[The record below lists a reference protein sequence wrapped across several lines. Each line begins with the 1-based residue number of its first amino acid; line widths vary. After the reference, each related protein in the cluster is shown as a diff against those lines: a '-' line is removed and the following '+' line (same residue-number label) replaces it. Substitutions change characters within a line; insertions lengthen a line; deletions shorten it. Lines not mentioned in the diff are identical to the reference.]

1 MTEQQPSKS
10 KQAASIALRILLPFW
25 SMRQTVRLAKQEA
38 AKTKENWATIKEMS
52 AEAKQALLRGD
63 GDESNE
69 SQPMTFDEAMAN
81 RKPGAMSV
89 EQLHLYF
96 LRRKRAALLAG
107 SIFWLL
113 GVIGIF
119 SGCID
124 GSTKTVI
131 QSLLSIAAASPL
143 LFALALSAQFRMW
156 QLETRRLAVVE
167 HGGFNDFLTENPNWL
182 LKTLNPQYGKTN
194 GARL

>member
-10 KQAASIALRILLPFW
+10 KQAASIAMRIIFPFW
-25 SMRQTVRLAKQEA
+25 SMKQTVQLAKQEA
-38 AKTKENWATIKEMS
+38 AKTKENWATITEMS
-52 AEAKQALLRGD
+52 AEAKRALLRGD
-63 GDESNE
+63 GEGGTE
-69 SQPMTFDEAMAN
+69 REPMTFDEAIAN

-89 EQLHLYF
+89 EQLHIFF

-113 GVIGIF
+113 GLLGIF

-124 GSTKTVI
+124 GSIKTII
-131 QSLLSIAAASPL
+131 QSLLSISAASPL

-156 QLETRRLAVVE
+156 QLETRRLSAAE
-167 HGGFNDFLTENPNWL
+167 HGGFSDFLKENPNWL

>member
-10 KQAASIALRILLPFW
+10 KQAASVALRILLPFW

-63 GDESNE
+63 GEEFAESE
-69 SQPMTFDEAMAN
+69 PLTFEEAMAN

-113 GVIGIF
+113 GLIGIVTG
-119 SGCID
+119 SID
-124 GSTKTVI
+124 GSTKTII
-131 QSLLSIAAASPL
+131 QSFLSIAAATPL
-143 LFALALSAQFRMW
+143 LFALALSAQFRLW
-156 QLETRRLAVVE
+156 QLETRRLSVSE
-167 HGGFNDFLTENPNWL
+167 KGGFNDFLKENTNWL
-182 LKTLNPQYGKTN
+182 LKTLSPQYGKSK

>member
-10 KQAASIALRILLPFW
+10 KQAASVALRILLPFW
-25 SMRQTVRLAKQEA
+25 SMKQTVRLAKQEA

-52 AEAKQALLRGD
+52 AEAKQALLRGE
-63 GDESNE
+63 GEESAE
-69 SQPMTFDEAMAN
+69 SEPLTFEEAMAN

-113 GVIGIF
+113 GLIGIVTG
-119 SGCID
+119 SID
-124 GSTKTVI
+124 GSTKTII
-131 QSLLSIAAASPL
+131 QSCLSIVAATPL
-143 LFALALSAQFRMW
+143 LFALALSAQLRLW
-156 QLETRRLAVVE
+156 QLETRRLSVSE
-167 HGGFNDFLTENPNWL
+167 NGGFNDFLKANPNWL
-182 LKTLNPQYGKTN
+182 LKTLSPQYGKSK
-194 GARL
+194 GAQL